1 MSHDTTRRNIDRRD
15 VLIADEPTTALEEI
29 ATGEQDAARE
39 RLSGTFH
46 TVCEGSA
53 PPLETVEGNRTT
65 ARFRHDAVPS
75 PEDRTHTSIGA
86 MDAHEDCPPDR
97 EAFKSASPPSG
108 MEWKPD
114 WGLRGR
120 MVLTMFLL
128 FALYVV
134 FLGVLSFVTADL
146 LVIVAVMT
154 VFLVAQFSFSDKLAL
169 YSMGAKEVSEDD
181 YPQLHAMVSRLAQQA
196 DLPKPKVAV
205 ADSQVPN
212 AFATGR
218 SQKSSAV
225 AVTTGIMRTLNEE
238 ELEGVI
244 AHELAHIKNRD
255 VMVMTIASFLS
266 TIAFL
271 VVRFGIYFGGGR
283 NRNGGVIVA
292 ILASLVVWIMSFFL
306 IRALSRYREFA
317 ADRGGAVITGQPSA
331 LASALLKISG
341 RMDQVPSED
350 LRDTAE
356 MNAFFII
363 PIKSGIVGRLFS
375 THPSTEKRVERLRQL
390 EKELETGRP

>member
-1 MSHDTTRRNIDRRD
+1 
-15 VLIADEPTTALEEI
+15 
-29 ATGEQDAARE
+29 
-39 RLSGTFH
+39 
-46 TVCEGSA
+46 
-53 PPLETVEGNRTT
+53 
-65 ARFRHDAVPS
+65 
-75 PEDRTHTSIGA
+75 
-86 MDAHEDCPPDR
+86 
-97 EAFKSASPPSG
+97 

-120 MVLTMFLL
+120 MVFTMFLL
-128 FALYVV
+128 FALYVG
-134 FLGVLSFVTADL
+134 FIAVLTLTRADL
-146 LVIVAVMT
+146 LVIVAVMS
-154 VFLVAQFSFSDKLAL
+154 VFLVGQFFFSDKLAL
-169 YSMGAKEVSEDD
+169 YSMGAKEVSEEE
-181 YPQLHAMVSRLAQQA
+181 YPQLHAMVSRLSQQA

-205 ADSQVPN
+205 ADSRVPN

-225 AVTTGIMRTLNEE
+225 AVTTGIMRTLNED

-255 VMVMTIASFLS
+255 VAVMTIASFLS

-283 NRNGGVIVA
+283 NRNGSVIVA
-292 ILASLVVWIMSFFL
+292 ILASLAVWIISFFL

-341 RMDQVPSED
+341 DMEKVPSED

-363 PIKSGIVGRLFS
+363 PIKSGVVGRLFS

-390 EKELETGRP
+390 EKEMESTRL